1 MGKADLSRC
10 PITGQL
16 GVCPSTSTEAGKS
29 SILPT
34 ATCLSP
40 KEQQANLWQS
50 LLERNGHAAV
60 GNQGNAG
67 NSSKSSRISDTQKT
81 SNSSSNA
88 SPSHQ
93 CPELTHANSGSL
105 SLTQSNDDSF
115 EADSDS
121 DSVCS
126 GSGSKPLAGEKS
138 GEQRAARVWPTY
150 DQVSAH
156 VLVADYHESLTSGA
170 DQHPASTPTTKYL
183 CPHGVVCQAK
193 LEFFDS
199 PNLANKNY
207 TGLLTPG
214 TSVDHCLLRLS
225 SALRPVDHGGGA
237 WAKALARRT
246 FGAKLSASQILPAAA
261 LKCFRQNHASGN
273 ILLMGSKVGQPSRNF
288 FEHALCTAVT
298 EKIPALG
305 LPFLRRFSRYSKYP
319 LSLGLSEV
327 CQYDA
332 MGQVAGAQ
340 EHSFPFAMCLQPV
353 VQWPPVSMATSNN
366 NNDDNNNDNES
377 PDDDQPFDSFIDDLP
392 QHVPAGTHLFDIYAA
407 PTPESMSDSRQ
418 LQRIGKV
425 ITTSAFVYSSP
436 TDGLTFR
443 HQTKEDDLQLQPT
456 WEDRMHS
463 HVIRNSSDGTR
474 GSVAKM
480 TGWQIMEEHI
490 KENGD
495 YIDFEQQT
503 KEQSSNSTARSIGSV
518 NLVEP
523 STVNVPGW
531 QFCGFRKAHVAL
543 APSQ

>member
-1 MGKADLSRC
+1 MGKADLLQC
-10 PITGQL
+10 PITGQV
-16 GVCPSTSTEAGKS
+16 GACPSAAIAALNPSSAEATG
-29 SILPT
+29 
-34 ATCLSP
+34 LSP

-50 LLERNGHAAV
+50 LLERNGHPTRTSSSQRNV
-60 GNQGNAG
+60 G
-67 NSSKSSRISDTQKT
+67 NSSTSIAISGAQKKSNGSRTTSSSR
-81 SNSSSNA
+81 
-88 SPSHQ
+88 Q
-93 CPELTHANSGSL
+93 CPELTQANSGSL
-105 SLTQSNDDSF
+105 SLTPSNDESSG
-115 EADSDS
+115 ADSE
-121 DSVCS
+121 SVYS
-126 GSGSKPLAGEKS
+126 GSETQAGEKDD
-138 GEQRAARVWPTY
+138 QQQAARVWPTY

-193 LEFFDS
+193 LEFFASTPD
-199 PNLANKNY
+199 LAKKNY

-261 LKCFRQNHASGN
+261 LKCFRRNHASGN
-273 ILLMGSKVGQPSRNF
+273 LLLMGSKVGQPSRNF

-305 LPFLRRFSRYSKYP
+305 MPFLRRFSRYSKYP

-327 CQYDA
+327 CQHDA
-332 MGQVAGAQ
+332 LGQAADTD
-340 EHSFPFAMCLQPV
+340 ELSFPFALCLQPV
-353 VQWPPVSMATSNN
+353 VQWPPASMATSSNN
-366 NNDDNNNDNES
+366 NIEN
-377 PDDDQPFDSFIDDLP
+377 PDDDQPFDTFIDDIP

-425 ITTSAFVYSSP
+425 ISTSAFVYSSP

-463 HVIRNSSDGTR
+463 HIIQNSSDGTR

-490 KENGD
+490 TERGD
-495 YIDFEQQT
+495 YINFEQQA
-503 KEQSSNSTARSIGSV
+503 KERCFCVTARNVRSV
-518 NLVEP
+518 NLGEP
-523 STVNVPGW
+523 STVRVPGW

-543 APSQ
+543 D